1 MFEEVIGTAYYIAPE
16 VLKGQYDYK
25 CDIWS
30 IGVIMYMMLT
40 GNAPFEGSNDLEIIR
55 AIQKGK
61 YNSDLLDEMI
71 ITEEAIDM
79 LNQLLTVDYTNR
91 VSAE

>member
-1 MFEEVIGTAYYIAPE
+1 
-16 VLKGQYDYK
+16 
-25 CDIWS
+25 
-30 IGVIMYMMLT
+30 MYMMLT
-40 GNAPFEGSNDLEIIR
+40 GRAPFEGNNDLEIIR

-61 YNSDLLDEMI
+61 YNSELLDDMI

-79 LNQLLTVDYTNR
+79 MNQLLTVDFMNR